1 MSCAYSVFLLYIG
14 LMFAAAASLVV
25 RLVRSDGEERQQIKW
40 FIFAAA
46 FVPVWFVLNT
56 PVEQASPVLF
66 SVLDALVV
74 SGVPVAAGIAILRHR
89 LYDIDRIINRTIVYA
104 PLTAALLALYFVAI
118 VVSQQVLVLLIGQQ
132 FTLAVVAS
140 TLVIAA
146 LFNPLRRRTQSFV
159 DRHFYRR
166 KDDARNSLESF
177 STTLRDETDLVA
189 LNDELLWVVRETVQP
204 AHVPVVAPRCE
215 PARRLIPNPHER
227 NRFLAAGARQILLIG
242 HSRES
247 GNLRVAQGVG
257 LRGGGPAV
265 ALPFNRT
272 RYEAFTKAYPPACCA
287 SGGGSSTSPGGS
299 RALLNGTR

>member
-14 LMFAAAASLVV
+14 LMFAAAASLMV

-46 FVPVWFVLNT
+46 FVPVRFVLNT

-104 PLTAALLALYFVAI
+104 PLTVALLALYFVAI

-132 FTLAVVAS
+132 STLAVVAS

-177 STTLRDETDLVA
+177 STTLRDETDLEA

-204 AHVPVVAPRCE
+204 AHVYLWLRPDANPRDD
-215 PARRLIPNPHER
+215 
-227 NRFLAAGARQILLIG
+227 
-242 HSRES
+242 
-247 GNLRVAQGVG
+247 
-257 LRGGGPAV
+257 
-265 ALPFNRT
+265 
-272 RYEAFTKAYPPACCA
+272 
-287 SGGGSSTSPGGS
+287 
-299 RALLNGTR
+299 

>member
-104 PLTAALLALYFVAI
+104 PLTAALLALY
-118 VVSQQVLVLLIGQQ
+118 
-132 FTLAVVAS
+132 
-140 TLVIAA
+140 
-146 LFNPLRRRTQSFV
+146 LRG
-159 DRHFYRR
+159 D
-166 KDDARNSLESF
+166 
-177 STTLRDETDLVA
+177 
-189 LNDELLWVVRETVQP
+189 
-204 AHVPVVAPRCE
+204 
-215 PARRLIPNPHER
+215 RRLT
-227 NRFLAAGARQILLIG
+227 AGARPSYRPAI
-242 HSRES
+242 H
-247 GNLRVAQGVG
+247 A
-257 LRGGGPAV
+257 GGGRLYP
-265 ALPFNRT
+265 RD
-272 RYEAFTKAYPPACCA
+272 RRAFQPPETPHPVVR
-287 SGGGSSTSPGGS
+287 GP
-299 RALLNGTR
+299 ALLQEKGRREKFARVLLHDAPRRD